1 MRARTRS
8 LTLACVLLAAAS
20 FLLPPSA
27 SAVWPNPFMDGQ
39 RPVFQLSMPKAAK
52 IKIEVFD
59 LLGRHIKT
67 LREGDH
73 PEGNFDIEWDGM
85 DDSNTNVPPGIYI
98 CALFSEGVMVKSV
111 KVVKVGFQ

>member
-1 MRARTRS
+1 MRTRTHS
-8 LTLACVLLAAAS
+8 LTLVFALVAAAA
-20 FLLPPSA
+20 FMLPETA
-27 SAVWPNPFMDGQ
+27 QAVWPNPFMDGQ
-39 RPVFQLSMPKAAK
+39 HPVFQLSMPKPAK

-67 LREGDH
+67 LHEGDH
-73 PEGNFDIEWDGM
+73 PEGNFDIKWDGM